1 MFDRLCQNGQRPDLR
16 FRDPFISGKVRSLQI
31 VFNAHAE
38 RSLVGF
44 ALRSRV
50 RNTLL
55 SHKLTQPHP
64 LKMTFPNFVKGL
76 IARVPTFTNVRG
88 LTIDSWGLRQVDDS
102 ALSSLYKHLWEAL
115 ENRLEC
121 LTLKGNLED
130 LERAISSAPTLS
142 ILRRL
147 HIDFGQN
154 INEIGS
160 ATAQKILVSVIA
172 PFVKKMNAHLEALK
186 IWCWASLDMS
196 SFFDVCNSF
205 PQLGY
210 LAVRMA
216 FDKALHEPS
225 GLRALLW
232 NSAETL
238 QRLEMRLNPT
248 QVYMNAGPEAQLGGW
263 LLGCLNDE
271 RYLSQVRELDL
282 YPSTTADGLV
292 VILAGVGRASAT
304 LQRLIIRD
312 RYVVP
317 AEALEIIDA
326 LSACRGL
333 RYLRMNILRLEIDI
347 VDRMVAR
354 LPSLEGLWLSLGDQI
369 STDNPTSLRVRICHS
384 RYFQ

>member
-1 MFDRLCQNGQRPDLR
+1 M
-16 FRDPFISGKVRSLQI
+16 
-31 VFNAHAE
+31 
-38 RSLVGF
+38 
-44 ALRSRV
+44 
-50 RNTLL
+50 TLT
-55 SHKLTQPHP
+55 S
-64 LKMTFPNFVKGL
+64 FVKGL
-76 IARVPTFTNVRG
+76 IARVPTFINARD
-88 LTIDSWGLRQVDDS
+88 LTIDSWGLREVDES
-102 ALSSLYKHLWEAL
+102 QLTLLYKHIWDAL

-121 LTLKGNLED
+121 LSLKGNLGD
-130 LERAISSAPTLS
+130 LERAISSAPVLS

-147 HIDFGQN
+147 HIDLGQN
-154 INEIGS
+154 INETSS
-160 ATAQKILVSVIA
+160 ATTQKILVSIIA
-172 PFVKKMNAHLEALK
+172 PFVKKMNAHLEELK
-186 IWCWASLDMS
+186 IWCWASLNMS

-205 PQLGY
+205 PRLEY

-232 NSAETL
+232 NCAETL

-282 YPSTTADGLV
+282 YPSTTADGLAV
-292 VILAGVGRASAT
+292 VLFGVGRASAT

-312 RYVVP
+312 RYFLPTDV
-317 AEALEIIDA
+317 LEIIDA

-347 VDRMVAR
+347 VDRMAAC
-354 LPSLEGLWLSLGDQI
+354 LPSLEGLWLSLGDQT
-369 STDNPTSLRVRICHS
+369 STDNPTSLRVRIFQS
-384 RYFQ
+384 RRLQ